1 MTEFETKLKQ
11 ASKLVGQGRVSR
23 RDFMQLA
30 LASGL
35 TLAAANTMFTRAARA
50 EPKKGGHLKMA
61 VGHGQTTD
69 SLDPATWTNGFTFG
83 FGKSIMGAPLVQ
95 INQKNEPVPHL
106 AESFE
111 PADGAKK
118 WIFKVRKGAT
128 FHNGKTVTADDIVA
142 TFNYH
147 LGPDSK
153 SPAKAVLS
161 NVTSVTADGPETVIF
176 ELNGG
181 NADFPFLVTDYH
193 LSMYPSEGGKIQWE
207 KGIGA
212 GPFIL
217 KSFEPGVKLTADR
230 NPNYFAD
237 CWFDSMELLSII
249 DAAARTNA
257 LLSGEIDFMDRV
269 DLKTIDMLK
278 SNPEVNIEDVAGF
291 AYYNCAMR
299 CDMAPFDNV
308 DVRKA
313 MKYAINR
320 QELVDK
326 ILFGYGSPGNDN
338 PIAKTMRFASNPE
351 PVYSYDPD
359 KAKFHLKQAGMD
371 SIKVDF
377 STSNAAFAGAVDA
390 ALLMQES
397 ARPCGI
403 ELNVI
408 REPDDS
414 YWDNVWLKKIFAMC
428 YWGGRPTVDA
438 MMSISLASDAAWNES
453 QWKNPRFNELLVAAR
468 AETDNNKRAEMYK
481 ECQQLVHDDG
491 GQIVLMFNNYVGAST
506 KKLAHGDLN
515 SDFDMDGGYMY
526 ERWWMA

>member
-1 MTEFETKLKQ
+1 MTEFENNMKL
-11 ASKLVGQGRVSR
+11 ATKLVGQGKVSR

-30 LASGL
+30 LAAGF
-35 TLAAANTMFTRAARA
+35 TAAASNAMFVKAARA

-95 INQKNEPVPHL
+95 ISQKNEPVPHL

-118 WIFKVRKGAT
+118 WIFKVRKGVT
-128 FHNGKTVTADDIVA
+128 FHNGKTVTSDDIVA

-161 NVTSVTADGPETVIF
+161 NVTAVKADGPETVIF

-217 KSFEPGVKLTADR
+217 KSFEPGVKLVGER

-249 DAAARTNA
+249 DVAARTNA

-278 SNPEVNIEDVAGF
+278 GAPDVNIEDVAGF
-291 AYYNCAMR
+291 AYYNSPCA
-299 CDMAPFDNV
+299 
-308 DVRKA
+308 A
-313 MKYAINR
+313 MWR
-320 QELVDK
+320 H
-326 ILFGYGSPGNDN
+326 S
-338 PIAKTMRFASNPE
+338 TASMSGKPSN
-351 PVYSYDPD
+351 
-359 KAKFHLKQAGMD
+359 
-371 SIKVDF
+371 IR
-377 STSNAAFAGAVDA
+377 STAWPWSTRSCSA
-390 ALLMQES
+390 M
-397 ARPCGI
+397 ARPAMTIRSPRRCASPLI
-403 ELNVI
+403 LNQPIHMI
-408 REPDDS
+408 RT
-414 YWDNVWLKKIFAMC
+414 
-428 YWGGRPTVDA
+428 RPS
-438 MMSISLASDAAWNES
+438 SISRRLAMTASRS
-453 QWKNPRFNELLVAAR
+453 ISRPRMPPLPAPSMR
-468 AETDNNKRAEMYK
+468 R
-481 ECQQLVHDDG
+481 
-491 GQIVLMFNNYVGAST
+491 S
-506 KKLAHGDLN
+506 
-515 SDFDMDGGYMY
+515 
-526 ERWWMA
+526 